1 MTMETT
7 YGRILLTK
15 IMDVVNEE
23 KIDFKDAYGTDV
35 SMGEVVDQIIEFA
48 KAAPQ
53 YKYEVVVGTDSEAVN
68 DRKSDLVTAV
78 VVRRVGNGGRYF
90 WRRFS
95 GGPFHTL
102 RNRIIEEVMT
112 SLEAAQLVLKAMSE
126 ALAGTEMNFHFE
138 VHADIGEKGETREM
152 MQEVTGMI
160 RAHNFDFC
168 VKPGSYAASAVADR
182 HV

>member
-1 MTMETT
+1 
-7 YGRILLTK
+7 
-15 IMDVVNEE
+15 MDIADTE
-23 KIDFKDAYGTDV
+23 KIEFKDAHGTT
-35 SMGEVVDQIIEFA
+35 MLIGEVVVQIIKFA

-68 DRKSDLVTAV
+68 DRPGDLVTAV

-112 SLEAAQLVLKAMSE
+112 SLRAAQLVLEAIAE
-126 ALAGTEMNFHFE
+126 ALKGTEMKFHFE
-138 VHADIGEKGETREM
+138 VHADIGEEGETREM
-152 MQEVTGMI
+152 IQEVTGMI
-160 RAHNFDFC
+160 RAHNLDFC
-168 VKPGSYAASAVADR
+168 VKPNSYAASTVADR

>member
-1 MTMETT
+1 MDIGET
-7 YGRILLTK
+7 
-15 IMDVVNEE
+15 E
-23 KIDFKDAYGTDV
+23 KIEFKDAFGTNV
-35 SMGEVVDQIIEFA
+35 SIEEVVAQIIEFS

-68 DRKSDLVTAV
+68 DRKSDLVTAI

-112 SLEAAQLVLKAMSE
+112 SLRAAQAVLKAMSE
-126 ALAGTEMNFHFE
+126 ALTGTAMIFHFE
-138 VHADIGEKGETREM
+138 VHADIGEEGQTKEM
-152 MQEVTGMI
+152 IQEVTGMI
-160 RAHNFDFC
+160 RAHNLDFC
-168 VKPGSYAASAVADR
+168 VKPNSYAASSVADK

>member
-1 MTMETT
+1 MDIGET
-7 YGRILLTK
+7 
-15 IMDVVNEE
+15 E
-23 KIDFKDAYGTDV
+23 KIEFKDAFGTNV
-35 SMGEVVDQIIEFA
+35 SIEEVVAQIIEFS

-68 DRKSDLVTAV
+68 DRKSDLVTAI

-112 SLEAAQLVLKAMSE
+112 PLRAAQAVLKAMSE
-126 ALAGTEMNFHFE
+126 ALTGTAMIFHFE
-138 VHADIGEKGETREM
+138 VHADIGEEGQTKEM
-152 MQEVTGMI
+152 IQEVTGMI
-160 RAHNFDFC
+160 RAHNLDFC
-168 VKPGSYAASAVADR
+168 VKPNSYAASSVADK